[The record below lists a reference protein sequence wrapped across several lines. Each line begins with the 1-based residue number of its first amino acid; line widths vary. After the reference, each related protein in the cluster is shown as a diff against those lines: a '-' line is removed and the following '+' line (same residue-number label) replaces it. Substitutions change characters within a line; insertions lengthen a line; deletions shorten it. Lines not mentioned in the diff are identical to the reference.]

1 VNEPTIRD
9 KTAIVGIGET
19 TWYRHGRAPL
29 PEFVLALQAITRAA
43 GDAGIDVREIDGFA
57 GYAYD
62 RNEPGR
68 IANALGLPEVKFSN
82 MHWGGGG
89 GGGAAAIGNAAAA
102 VAAGYANSV
111 VVFRAIAQGQFR
123 RLGQALSQDFANFPE
138 NPNTP
143 GHSFAA
149 PYGLFAP
156 AHMFALRV
164 RRFLYE
170 HNVGPDAQA
179 AIALAAYHHA
189 QQNPHALT
197 HGRPLNREQYDG
209 SRWIVEPFRLYDCC
223 QESDG
228 AAAVIVTTSERA
240 KALKQTPAYVMSC
253 AQGSDKRYSAALHY
267 DREYAAANQ
276 RKVAA
281 RLYAMA
287 GIGPEDV
294 DVVQS
299 YDHFTGGVIMSLVEH
314 GFCRP
319 EEVNEFCTFENLSW
333 PDGTLPLNTSGGNIA
348 ECYVHGF
355 ELITE
360 AVRQVR
366 GTSTCQVR
374 DAEISLVASASMT
387 NPTSSLILRR

>member
-1 VNEPTIRD
+1 MTASTISG

-19 TWYRHGRAPL
+19 GWYRHGRSPKA
-29 PEFVLALQAITRAA
+29 EFVLALEAITRAA
-43 GDAGIDVREIDGFA
+43 DDAGLDVRDIDGIA
-57 GYAYD
+57 GFAYD

-68 IANALGLPEVKFSN
+68 IANALGLPEIKFSN

-89 GGGAAAIGNAAAA
+89 GGGSAAIGNAAAA
-102 VAAGYANSV
+102 VAAGYANYV

-123 RLGQALSQDFANFPE
+123 RLGQAMQQDVAHFPE

-143 GHSFAA
+143 GHSYAA

-170 HNVGPDAQA
+170 NDIGPDAQA

-189 QQNPHALT
+189 QQNPRALM
-197 HGRPLNREQYDG
+197 HGRPITREQYDG
-209 SRWIVEPFRLYDCC
+209 SRWIVEPFRLFDCC

-228 AAAVIVTTSERA
+228 AAAVIVTSTERA
-240 KALKQTPAYVMSC
+240 RDLKQTPAFILGA
-253 AQGSDKRYSAALHY
+253 AQGSGQRYGAALHN
-267 DREYAAANQ
+267 DSDYASANQ
-276 RKVAA
+276 RKVAE

-287 GIGPEDV
+287 GVEAKDV
-294 DVVQS
+294 DVVQA

-319 EEVNEFCTFENLSW
+319 DEVNSFCTFGNLSW
-333 PDGTLPLNTSGGNIA
+333 PHGRLPLNTSGGNMA

-360 AVRQVR
+360 AVRQIR
-366 GTSTCQVR
+366 GTSTCQV
-374 DAEISLVASASMT
+374 AGAGISLVASASMV
-387 NPTSSLILRR
+387 NPTSSLILNR